1 MDRRRKAQQRKRID
15 MIGIAQNRD
24 GKETRRSERQRN
36 GTESL
41 RQDPKRKSKNTAPA
55 ESGRED
61 GNMKIDTNKYYIV
74 RGDRSG
80 VFFGRIN
87 YQDGKEVQMTNARCI
102 WYWSG
107 AASIVELAQNGVKYP
122 DKCKFTVAVEEIT
135 ITDAIEIIPCTDK
148 STAIIKAVKEWQA

>member
-1 MDRRRKAQQRKRID
+1 METEKKSDAANGNG
-15 MIGIAQNRD
+15 MAPNRYD
-24 GKETRRSERQRN
+24 GTRN
-36 GTESL
+36 GKAKIPRRT
-41 RQDPKRKSKNTAPA
+41 
-55 ESGRED
+55 ESGRKED
-61 GNMKIDTNKYYIV
+61 NMKIDINKYYIV

-87 YQDGKEVQMTNARCI
+87 YQDDKEVQMTNARCI
-102 WYWSG
+102 WYWCG